1 MQKSLDSS
9 DLDSRAQQLL
19 KVLIERYIEDGLPVG
34 SRTLARASG
43 LDLSPATIR
52 NIMADLEDMGLL
64 RSPHTS
70 AGRVPTVEGYRLFV
84 DSLLQVKELQPG
96 EIQVFKQQLS
106 ADGDEQSL
114 LASASSLLSG
124 ITHLA
129 GVVSLPRREQQAIR
143 HIEFLP
149 LSERRVLAIIVVNAG
164 EVLNRILRCER
175 DYDVNELQQVANYLN
190 QHYAGED
197 LTRVRERLLTE
208 LDAVRDSVNRLMHA
222 AIEMMQ
228 QLRTDTRREDLVMA
242 GESNLIGFEE
252 LADLP
257 RLRQLFEAFYEKRGI
272 LHLLDRCI
280 GAEGVQIFIGSE
292 SGFEVLDHCS
302 VVTAPYSI
310 DGQVVGVLGV
320 IGPTRMSYDRVIPVV
335 DVTARLLGAALNPHH

>member
-1 MQKSLDSS
+1 MSKSLAST
-9 DLDSRAQQLL
+9 DLDIRARHLL
-19 KVLIERYIEDGLPVG
+19 KVLVERYIAGGQPVG

-52 NIMADLEDMGLL
+52 NIMADLEEMGLL

-84 DSLLQVKELQPG
+84 DTLLQVKELGPG
-96 EIQVFKQQLS
+96 EIQVFERQLNV
-106 ADGDEQSL
+106 DLDEQTL
-114 LASASSLLSG
+114 FTSASNLLSG
-124 ITHLA
+124 ITRLA
-129 GVVSLPRREQQAIR
+129 GAVSLPRREQQAIR

-149 LSERRVLAIIVVNAG
+149 LSERRVLAIIVVNEG

-175 DYDVNELQQVANYLN
+175 SYEAAELQQVANYLN
-190 QHYAGED
+190 EHYSGQDLAG
-197 LTRVRERLLTE
+197 VRERLLHE
-208 LDAVRDSVNRLMHA
+208 LDAVRDSMNRLMRT
-222 AIEMMQ
+222 AIEMIG
-228 QLRTDTRREDLVMA
+228 QLKAEPPREDLVLA

-257 RLRQLFEAFYEKRGI
+257 RLRQLFEAFNEKREI

-292 SGFEVLDHCS
+292 SGYEVLDHCS
-302 VVTAPYSI
+302 VVTAPYSV
-310 DGQVVGVLGV
+310 DGKVVGVLGV

-335 DVTARLLGAALNPHH
+335 DVTAKLLGSALNQRH